1 MEVIE
6 IAIFPGADDSAL
18 VVVRRGGEGERRDS
32 GVPVDAGIG
41 QVWTF
46 TRGVATRFEQFRTW
60 KDAQQAA
67 GCD

>member
-1 MEVIE
+1 MIE
-6 IAIFPGADDSAL
+6 IAIVPGADDSAL
-18 VVVRRGGEGERRDS
+18 AVVRVAAKGSGGTS
-32 GVPVDAGIG
+32 GVPVDAEIG